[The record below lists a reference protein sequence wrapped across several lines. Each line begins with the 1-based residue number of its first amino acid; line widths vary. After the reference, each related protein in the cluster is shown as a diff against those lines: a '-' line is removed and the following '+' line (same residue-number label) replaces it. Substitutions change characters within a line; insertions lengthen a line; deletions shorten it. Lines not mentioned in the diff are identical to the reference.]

1 MDLTPYLIDGR
12 LPCARAFL
20 AAQTLEATAA
30 EVAAHANRTDVRV
43 CHCQLGLFGYDAF
56 GGKGFP
62 GTIESVPE
70 TVADA
75 LRNAASGDEISCA
88 AAWHVADRLGIP
100 RPLAGACADRLN
112 LRITRCQLGCFP

>member
-1 MDLTPYLIDGR
+1 MDLTHYLVEGR
-12 LPCARAFL
+12 LPCALVFRA
-20 AAQTLEATAA
+20 AETLEATAA
-30 EVAAHANRTDVRV
+30 EVAADANRTDVRI
-43 CHCQLGLFGYDAF
+43 CHCQLGLFGYEGF
-56 GGKGFP
+56 GTKGFP

-70 TVADA
+70 AVADA

-112 LRITRCQLGCFP
+112 LRITHCQLGCFP